1 MTSDPRDAAEI
12 ARYFGTSTRAAA
24 LMAQVDWRSHS
35 LGPPDGWPDVLRI
48 TLRNMLASPE
58 ALFLVW
64 GESRSL
70 FFNDAYL
77 PIVAR
82 RSDQAIGACY
92 DEIGSDRQ
100 PAVARVYRDAL
111 RGKAARLVDER
122 MDIGPT
128 GATRP
133 RWWTFSFA
141 PIFDDDGGVAGVQ
154 GLVNETTDIVMH
166 AESERRAAAALA
178 ASERRLHRAQEA
190 GRVGIFTIEHA
201 TNELVGTPEF
211 FRIFG
216 LPQRSSMPASEI
228 EDMVVPEDQHN
239 ISHSDGRRSESIGLH
254 VEYRIK
260 RPDTGEIRCI
270 ERRAE
275 FERDEHGR
283 ALRMVGVVQDV
294 TERHA
299 ARAALA
305 ESNATLEARVSERTA
320 ERDLLATIV
329 EETDSLVFVVDCDYR
344 WLAVNRAGVAEFQRI
359 YGEPPRIGERI
370 HDTITAMPEHHT
382 ILDTTWGRAL
392 AGDEFTIIREVEYPD
407 GSDRRTYEMK
417 FNVLRNEEGTQIG
430 AFQMVWDITERVHA
444 EAAYRQMQET
454 LRQSQKME
462 AMGQLTGGVA
472 HDFNNL
478 LTPIIG
484 SLDLLQRRGSLSERE
499 ARLVDGALQSAERAK
514 TLVQRLLAFARRQP
528 LQPGPVEM
536 IKLVEGMAELV
547 ASTSG
552 PRIKIHVDVPD
563 TLPPALA
570 DHNQLEMAV
579 LNLCVNARD
588 AMPDGGS
595 ITIAARLENAPAPGV
610 ERLLP
615 GAYIRLS
622 VIDTGIGMDKDT
634 LRRAVEPLYSTKG
647 VGKGIGLGLSM
658 DDGLASQL
666 GGTMMIASRPGLG
679 TRIDLWLPVCDAAGT
694 QARIA
699 DEAAPPPQFRGRA
712 MVVDDEPLVR
722 ITTADMLQGM
732 GYETEEFDSARTA
745 EQSLRTGRRFD
756 LVVTDHLMP
765 GMSGAELAR
774 CIRRHW
780 PALPVL
786 IVSGYADAE
795 TIAPD
800 MPRLTKPFREADL
813 IKAIA
818 QLS

>member
-1 MTSDPRDAAEI
+1 MSDMTPDPRDKAEI
-12 ARYFGTSTRAAA
+12 ARFFGTSTRAAA
-24 LMAQVDWRSHS
+24 LMAQVDWRSHP
-35 LGPPDGWPDVLRI
+35 LGPPGGWPDVLRI

-77 PIVAR
+77 PIVSR

-100 PAVARVYRDAL
+100 PAIARVYSDAF
-111 RGKAARLVDER
+111 RGLAARLVDER
-122 MDIGPT
+122 MDIGPA
-128 GATRP
+128 GATYP

-141 PIFDDDGGVAGVQ
+141 PIFGDNGAVAGVQ

-178 ASERRLHRAQEA
+178 ASEHRLHRAQEA
-190 GRVGIFTIEHA
+190 GKVGIFTIEHA
-201 TNELVGTPEF
+201 TNELIGTPEF

-216 LPQRSSMPASEI
+216 LPQRPSMPASEI
-228 EDMVVPEDQHN
+228 EDMVVPEDQHY

-275 FERDEHGR
+275 FERDEHGQ
-283 ALRMVGVVQDV
+283 ALRLVGVVQDV

-305 ESNATLEARVSERTA
+305 ESNTTLEARVRERTA
-320 ERDLLATIV
+320 ERNLLATIV

-344 WLAVNRAGVAEFQRI
+344 WLAVNRAGVAEFRRI

-370 HDTITAMPEHHT
+370 HDTITSMPEHHT

-392 AGDEFTIIREVEYPD
+392 AGEEFTVIREVEYPD

-478 LTPIIG
+478 LTVIRA
-484 SLDLLQRRGSLSERE
+484 SVDLLRRPDLPEPRRLRYIDAISDTVTRA
-499 ARLVDGALQSAERAK
+499 ARLTSQ
-514 TLVQRLLAFARRQP
+514 LLAFARRQTLKP
-528 LQPGPVEM
+528 ELFDVGQSVRMLSEM
-536 IKLVEGMAELV
+536 IGTLIGSRIEI
-547 ASTSG
+547 TTHG
-552 PRIKIHVDVPD
+552 PDAPCIINADVGQFE
-563 TLPPALA
+563 TAMI
-570 DHNQLEMAV
+570 NMAV
-579 LNLCVNARD
+579 
-588 AMPDGGS
+588 
-595 ITIAARLENAPAPGV
+595 
-610 ERLLP
+610 
-615 GAYIRLS
+615 
-622 VIDTGIGMDKDT
+622 
-634 LRRAVEPLYSTKG
+634 
-647 VGKGIGLGLSM
+647 
-658 DDGLASQL
+658 
-666 GGTMMIASRPGLG
+666 
-679 TRIDLWLPVCDAAGT
+679 
-694 QARIA
+694 
-699 DEAAPPPQFRGRA
+699 
-712 MVVDDEPLVR
+712 
-722 ITTADMLQGM
+722 
-732 GYETEEFDSARTA
+732 
-745 EQSLRTGRRFD
+745 
-756 LVVTDHLMP
+756 
-765 GMSGAELAR
+765 
-774 CIRRHW
+774 
-780 PALPVL
+780 
-786 IVSGYADAE
+786 
-795 TIAPD
+795 
-800 MPRLTKPFREADL
+800 
-813 IKAIA
+813 
-818 QLS
+818 